1 MEAGS
6 PGTPAVCRGAAHWPR
21 SWGTPGQGVM
31 PLETYTT
38 SVDLHDILNLQIIF
52 ITDLI
57 TSTIDIAGAHSKT
70 VAGTK
75 TKDPEDR

>member
-1 MEAGS
+1 VEAGS
-6 PGTPAVCRGAAHWPR
+6 PDTPAVCRGAAHWSR
-21 SWGTPGQGVM
+21 SWGTPGQGAM

-38 SVDLHDILNLQIIF
+38 FINLHEIRN
-52 ITDLI
+52 LI

-75 TKDPEDR
+75 TKDP